1 LSLTSLAPFLA
12 PPPAEADD
20 PDLGAAF
27 SALAGATGSG
37 LDVGGWNST
46 GAGGWNSAAGTAGA
60 AGATGVAGLG
70 GFRSPAPRPPGE
82 LSLDALSAGALALEV
97 LSFDSLS

>member
-1 LSLTSLAPFLA
+1 LSLASLAPFLA

-37 LDVGGWNST
+37 MDVGAWNST
-46 GAGGWNSAAGTAGA
+46 GAGGWNSAAGTAGVA
-60 AGATGVAGLG
+60 GVAGLG
-70 GFRSPAPRPPGE
+70 GFRSPAPPPPGE